1 MDNNMIEQLITAF
14 ENDSKVD
21 SIITCSEFREIYYRV
36 ARSFKGSTVWV
47 MVFIEDQVFVQP
59 VTQRNFSLVIYDHS
73 KFFTKQDFD
82 FMNLG
87 DVAYYGTHEGPYKF
101 WHFVKDIF
109 TKVFISIIGVCIP
122 VLITLFYGWIGPLV
136 IQTVS
141 LALIQA
147 ISVFIAIF
155 VLQFISID
163 PDKHFRFIETARY
176 YRLAQTDKYIAS
188 IGIGSLIFAI
198 LSVILSS
205 NYPYVVPNIG
215 IWNAIRFIQSGLA
228 ALSCMGV
235 LISLWLVLDYHFNRQ
250 RQLVQMSMAPNVIDN
265 QRRLFE
271 QRINKQSNYN

>member
-1 MDNNMIEQLITAF
+1 MDNNVIEQLITAF
-14 ENDSKVD
+14 ENDNKVN
-21 SIITCSEFREIYYRV
+21 STITCSEFQEVYYRV
-36 ARSFKGSTVWV
+36 ARSPKGSTVWV
-47 MVFIEDQVFVQP
+47 MVFIEDQVWVQP
-59 VTQRNFSLVIYDHS
+59 ITHRNFFLVICDHS
-73 KFFTKQDFD
+73 KFYTKHDFN
-82 FMNLG
+82 FMNLD
-87 DVAYYGTHEGPYKF
+87 DVAYYGTHEGPYTF
-101 WHFVKDIF
+101 WLFIKDIF
-109 TKVFISIIGVCIP
+109 TKVLISIIGVCTT
-122 VLITLFYGWIGPLV
+122 VLVALFYGWIGPLV

-163 PDKHFRFIETARY
+163 PAKHFRFIETARY
-176 YRLAQTDKYIAS
+176 YRLAQTDKYIAL
-188 IGIGSLIFAI
+188 IGIGSLIVAI

-215 IWNAIRFIQSGLA
+215 IWNTKRFIQSGLA

-271 QRINKQSNYN
+271 QEIDEQSN